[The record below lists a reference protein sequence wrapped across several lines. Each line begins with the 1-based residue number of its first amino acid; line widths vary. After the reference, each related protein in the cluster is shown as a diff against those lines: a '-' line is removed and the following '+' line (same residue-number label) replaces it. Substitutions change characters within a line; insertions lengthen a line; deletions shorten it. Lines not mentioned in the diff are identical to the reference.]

1 MVMTPQQIGLVKA
14 SWQQVLPISAT
25 AADIFYTKLFASDP
39 ALRSLFRGDMAVQGK
54 KLMSMINTAVVSLD
68 RLDAIVPTIKDLG
81 RRHGG
86 YGVKSQDYDT
96 VAGALLSTLHEGLGE
111 AFTDDVKQAWVTAY
125 TVLATTMKDAAA
137 RGHS

>member
-1 MVMTPQQIGLVKA
+1 MVKA

-111 AFTDDVKQAWVTAY
+111 AFPDDVKQAWVTAY